1 MVVLTTYENIWG
13 TLKRKQDQTK
23 IFLLFF
29 IFCLMPILLQ
39 KTKQIKTETIHLKK
53 KILKTKQ
60 KHLIILKNDS

>member
-53 KILKTKQ
+53 KY
-60 KHLIILKNDS
+60 